1 MEPPSKRLKI
11 AVDEQQEPPRGL
23 LDNCT
28 TPGAGESECCAMVGG
43 TETLRR
49 INSVERVLCSQS
61 LSTPQS
67 TGHGAPGWKGAIS
80 GTEDDFRISYSQSY
94 TRVEMHSQ
102 QARSPVKADGG
113 DVFFRV
119 ESRAANQACPS
130 RQQQSAPGRNSLTP
144 ELVSEDHLMQCNS
157 GRRSTQATR
166 KLFPIFRPKSQ
177 WKVLHII
184 RHAES
189 EYNAA
194 TNTGLDFKD
203 PQIFNPKLTSKG
215 RRQATELR
223 SKLAALGKLD
233 GALWVSSPLTRAIET
248 LLLSC
253 PKAHLIGRRE
263 QQDAVDNANIK
274 VVIRPELTE
283 FLVTTGDIGLPVTCL
298 QERFK
303 QLSEALDGIPER
315 WWYAPECNDCLSQN
329 FKRFEPKFNLKERV
343 GAFRQWVQAQQEKVI
358 VAYGHSSMIREL
370 SGKSLRNC
378 EILTLH
384 L

>member
-1 MEPPSKRLKI
+1 MQPPSKRLKI
-11 AVDEQQEPPRGL
+11 AVDEQQVQEPPRGL

-28 TPGAGESECCAMVGG
+28 TPGATESECCAVVGG
-43 TETLRR
+43 TETVRR

-61 LSTPQS
+61 LNTPPS
-67 TGHGAPGWKGAIS
+67 IGHGVPGWKGAIG

-94 TRVEMHSQ
+94 TRVDTMSQ
-102 QARSPVKADGG
+102 QAMTPVKDDGG
-113 DVFFRV
+113 DLFFRV
-119 ESRAANQACPS
+119 ESRRSDQ
-130 RQQQSAPGRNSLTP
+130 G
-144 ELVSEDHLMQCNS
+144 NS
-157 GRRSTQATR
+157 GRRSSQATR

-223 SKLAALGKLD
+223 TKLAALSKLD

-263 QQDAVDNANIK
+263 QQDVVDNSNIK

-283 FLVTTGDIGLPVTCL
+283 HLVTTGDIGLPTTCL
-298 QERFK
+298 KETFK

-315 WWYAPECNDCLSQN
+315 WWYAPESNDCLSQQ
-329 FKRFEPKFNLKERV
+329 FKKFEPKPKLKERV
-343 GAFRQWVQAQQEKVI
+343 GAFRQWVHAQEEKVI

-370 SGKSLRNC
+370 AGKSLRNC
-378 EILTLH
+378 EILTLNM
-384 L
+384 